1 MEGVTLGLLGFLF
14 SFGVLH
20 FSSQNP
26 FSFFLLL
33 TGFLIGNPLHFVW
46 LMPIFRF
53 PRSWSSKALFG
64 LVGCLPGPSSGRQD
78 GVSCSIPYMIRLV
91 SADRGPR
98 PRT

>member
-1 MEGVTLGLLGFLF
+1 MEGVTLGLLVF
-14 SFGVLH
+14 SFPSG
-20 FSSQNP
+20 FCIFFAEP
-26 FSFFLLL
+26 FSFFLLR

-46 LMPIFRF
+46 LIPIFRF
-53 PRSWSSKALFG
+53 LRSWPSKALFG
-64 LVGCLPGPSSGRQD
+64 LVGYLPGPSSGRQD